1 MRGAAWLAAAC
12 ALALAALVHATH
24 SVGAQPPPAA
34 PPAAAGGSNSPTP
47 ATPTPAPPAPAT
59 PSPTLPTHIPVP
71 PPNYEVLD
79 AGSDRPIR
87 VLPAAPAN
95 PSRRVLVYLHGYC
108 GDVNA
113 VGAFVPAAAAHGT
126 LIALLG
132 DQPCK
137 DKPGRFKWSSDTHS
151 LDERI
156 QRAIRLVN
164 RAHSW
169 DLDVSDVTLFGY
181 SQGAVRAEALSRY
194 YAKRYPRV
202 ILGGPPRRL
211 KTEHFKHAQ
220 AIAVFGGELEN
231 TREMVSGA
239 EDLIADGFRAH
250 FFLLPGVDHGDFG
263 GELAGNLALSEILE
277 FVSAPAPAAA
287 PAPVAAPA
295 SASGPAPA
303 VAAPAPTPAQEPVG
317 PTKVAQ

>member
-1 MRGAAWLAAAC
+1 LAIRGAAWAAAGC
-12 ALALAALVHATH
+12 ALALAALVHTRH
-24 SVGAQPPPAA
+24 SGGAEPPLPQPLLPEA
-34 PPAAAGGSNSPTP
+34 PDAGSV
-47 ATPTPAPPAPAT
+47 
-59 PSPTLPTHIPVP
+59 PTLPTHIPVP
-71 PPNYEVLD
+71 APNYELLD

-87 VLPAAPAN
+87 VLPARN
-95 PSRRVLVYLHGYC
+95 PGRRVLVYLHGYC

-113 VGAFVPAAAAHGT
+113 VGAFVPSAAEHGA

-137 DKPGRFKWSSDTHS
+137 GKPGRFKWSSDTHA
-151 LDERI
+151 LDQRI

-164 RAHSW
+164 RTHQW
-169 DLDVSDVTLFGY
+169 NLDVHDVTLFGY
-181 SQGAVRAEALSRY
+181 SQGAVRAEALVRY

-211 KTEHFKHAQ
+211 QVEHFKHVQ

-231 TREMVSGA
+231 THDMVSGA
-239 EDLIADGFRAH
+239 DDLNAAGFRAR

-277 FVSAPAPAAA
+277 FVSAPVHREEPVRDPAA
-287 PAPVAAPA
+287 PAKI
-295 SASGPAPA
+295 
-303 VAAPAPTPAQEPVG
+303 AQ
-317 PTKVAQ
+317 

>member
-1 MRGAAWLAAAC
+1 LTTRGAAWAAAAS
-12 ALALAALVHATH
+12 ALALAALGHATH
-24 SVGAQPPPAA
+24 SGGAEHPRPLPAIEARDAGSDA
-34 PPAAAGGSNSPTP
+34 PV
-47 ATPTPAPPAPAT
+47 
-59 PSPTLPTHIPVP
+59 LPTHIPVT
-71 PPNYEVLD
+71 PPNYELLD
-79 AGSDRPIR
+79 ANSDRPIR
-87 VLPAAPAN
+87 VLRAKN
-95 PSRRVLVYLHGYC
+95 PGRRVLVYLHGYC

-113 VGAFVPAAAAHGT
+113 VGAFAPTAAAHGT

-137 DKPGRFKWSSDTHS
+137 GRPGRFKWSSDTHA
-151 LDERI
+151 LDQRI

-164 RAHSW
+164 RAHQW

-181 SQGAVRAEALSRY
+181 SQGAVRAEALVRY

-211 KTEHFKHAQ
+211 KVEHFKHVQ

-231 TREMVSGA
+231 TSDMLGGA
-239 EDLIADGFRAH
+239 DDLIAAGARAR

-277 FVSAPAPAAA
+277 FVS
-287 PAPVAAPA
+287 
-295 SASGPAPA
+295 GPAPA
-303 VAAPAPTPAQEPVG
+303 EQPAPEPAAPAKIAQ
-317 PTKVAQ
+317 